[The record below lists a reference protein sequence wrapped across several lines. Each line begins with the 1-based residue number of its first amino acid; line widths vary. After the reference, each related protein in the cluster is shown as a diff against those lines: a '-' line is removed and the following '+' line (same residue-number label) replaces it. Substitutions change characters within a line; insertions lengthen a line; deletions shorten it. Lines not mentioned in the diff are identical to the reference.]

1 MSGCARPFRSGTG
14 PGAAEDAEAMPEV
27 AAIAKELSEL
37 LLSHLA

>member
-1 MSGCARPFRSGTG
+1 VLVRFDQALVRALR
-14 PGAAEDAEAMPEV
+14 EDAEAMPEV